1 MHQPLICRHLAGW
14 LLVLAM
20 AGTMVPLATHPAMAK
35 ETKSGKSTAK
45 NPAPKPAP
53 KSPASTDV
61 SPDELDRLKKAAEDK
76 RRQARELKGKEQGIL
91 NQLRKSDEALS
102 ASRRYLT
109 RLDTQQKLLDIEIE
123 RKEENLTRAG
133 AELERRRQRLAAWM
147 RQAYKKG
154 RTRNLEIF
162 FSSADFGDLLKKSY
176 FLSAVMQQERHVIE
190 DVRDQRLLVEN
201 EKVELEHRER
211 QVHSLRGEKEAEQ
224 DKYRNLK
231 QNQSAEVTKVRSQR
245 QSYEQAARELE
256 AAATKMQKLLAALE
270 EQRKKRLKGGQDN
283 LAIELDKNNFG
294 ANRGRL
300 PWPVQGEIIGN
311 FGLETHPEWG
321 TQVRNNGIDIR
332 APEGTPVR
340 CVGEGRIEL
349 VDWLPG
355 YGQSVIVNHGQGYYS
370 VYSHLGNVSV
380 EVGAKIEAGQT
391 LGAVGDSGSLKGACL
406 HFEIRKARDAQNPS
420 TWLR

>member
-1 MHQPLICRHLAGW
+1 MLALVGMSGPLVTHS
-14 LLVLAM
+14 AM
-20 AGTMVPLATHPAMAK
+20 AR
-35 ETKSGKSTAK
+35 ETKSGKTAVRK
-45 NPAPKPAP
+45 SAPAPTKSSAPAEV
-53 KSPASTDV
+53 T
-61 SPDELDRLKKAAEDK
+61 PDELDRLKKAAEDK

-91 NQLRKSDEALS
+91 NQLRKSDEALT

-190 DVRDQRLLVEN
+190 DVREQRLLVES
-201 EKVELEHRER
+201 EKTQLEHRER
-211 QVHSLRGEKEAEQ
+211 QVLSLRDEKEAEQ
-224 DKYRNLK
+224 DKYRGLK
-231 QNQSAEVTKVRSQR
+231 QNQTAEVSKVRSQR
-245 QSYEQAARELE
+245 KSYEQAAKELE

-270 EQRKKRLKGGQDN
+270 EQRKKSLKGGKDDV
-283 LAIELDKNNFG
+283 AIELDKNNFG

-300 PWPVQGEIIGN
+300 PWPVRGEIIGN

-321 TQVRNNGIDIR
+321 TQVRNNGLDIR
-332 APEGTPVR
+332 ADEGTPVR
-340 CVGEGRIEL
+340 SVGDGRVEL

-355 YGQSVIVNHGQGYYS
+355 YGQSVIINHGQGYYS
-370 VYSHLGNVSV
+370 VYSHLASVSV
-380 EVGAKIEAGQT
+380 EAGARIEAGQA
-391 LGAVGDSGSLKGACL
+391 LGTVGDSGSLKGACL
-406 HFEIRKARDAQNPS
+406 HFEIRKARDALNPS
-420 TWLR
+420 GWLR